1 MIYRESDADFNVRI
15 DAEDREALAVKC
27 PLESCGAEINEPC
40 CTESGKKR
48 IRHCRRLLEARK
60 KNGK

>member
-27 PLESCGAEINEPC
+27 PLES
-40 CTESGKKR
+40 GKKR